1 MSAMSPARE
10 PKARRLRISLGG
22 RSNGRSGRAGRRGGT
37 ACPGAIAPV
46 RHATASVRLAATLAA
61 GSAVARIAVAPS
73 ARLEGLPTGT
83 EESPDAPSRLPGGSL
98 IGQQMPEPGLCSGEQ
113 LPCSARAFSL
123 FAKLGICVRKSLIR
137 PGSGLAFGAS
147 VTPMAEFAEFR
158 VNGNLARSALR
169 GRALPSALRRRGPA
183 P

>member
-1 MSAMSPARE
+1 MSAMRPAGE

-22 RSNGRSGRAGRRGGT
+22 RSNGRSGRAGRRSGT
-37 ACPGAIAPV
+37 ACPSAIAPV
-46 RHATASVRLAATLAA
+46 RHAAASVRLAATLAA

-83 EESPDAPSRLPGGSL
+83 EKSSDVRCRLPGGSL
-98 IGQQMPEPGLCSGEQ
+98 IGQQMPEPGLCSGEK
-113 LPCSARAFSL
+113 LPCSGPAFSL

>member
-1 MSAMSPARE
+1 MSAMRPARE

-22 RSNGRSGRAGRRGGT
+22 RSNGRSGRAGRRSGT
-37 ACPGAIAPV
+37 ACPSAIAPV
-46 RHATASVRLAATLAA
+46 RHAAASVRLAATLAA
-61 GSAVARIAVAPS
+61 GSAVARIAAAPS

-83 EESPDAPSRLPGGSL
+83 EKSSDVRCRLPGGSL
-98 IGQQMPEPGLCSGEQ
+98 MGQQMPEPGLCSGEK
-113 LPCSARAFSL
+113 LPCSGPAFSL

-137 PGSGLAFGAS
+137 PRSGLAFGAS

>member
-1 MSAMSPARE
+1 MRPARE
-10 PKARRLRISLGG
+10 PNARRFAISLGG
-22 RSNGRSGRAGRRGGT
+22 RNNGRSGRAGRRGGT
-37 ACPGAIAPV
+37 VCPGAIAPV
-46 RHATASVRLAATLAA
+46 RHAAASVRLAATLAA
-61 GSAVARIAVAPS
+61 GSGVARIAAAPS
-73 ARLEGLPTGT
+73 ARLEGLPTGI

-98 IGQQMPEPGLCSGEQ
+98 IGQPMPEPGLCPGEK

-123 FAKLGICVRKSLIR
+123 FAKLGICVRKPLIW
-137 PGSGLAFGAS
+137 PGLGLAFGAS
-147 VTPMAEFAEFR
+147 VTPTAEFAEFR